1 MKTHRILSI
10 LACLVLI
17 SSAIAQVPPLIN
29 YQGRVVISGTNFS
42 GTGQFKFALVNS
54 NGTVTYWSNNGTSV
68 GGSEP
73 NASVGVFVTNGL
85 YAVLLGDASLPNM
98 TPVAGGAFSNADV
111 RLRVWFNGGSGSQLL
126 TPDQRIV
133 SVGYALMSS
142 NVVDGAITSNKLA
155 NGSVTSVKLADGAV
169 TSLKLAP
176 GAVTSATLGDAL
188 DLGNPTNANGTLNLY
203 RTSVNT
209 PAITLSG
216 SGNSITTYGDDG
228 DMQTRLWGP
237 TYGELQLYNSH
248 SNNALAANLSANASL
263 GGLLN
268 LNNSNGITRAQLTGL
283 NSGGALNLYQGNGN
297 NGIVANAQG
306 VGGYMYVY
314 QGDGQIGIQM
324 DGDSGGAGYV
334 SVRGTNGSVRGS
346 LDGSDGGGG
355 ALRLSESDGTET
367 ATLTSQG
374 NGTLNL
380 RQGDGGIGAAVLANN
395 GTGGGGVTIY
405 DTDAS
410 FAAQLTVGDTTRKD
424 GYLGLASGTGSTRV
438 YARVWNGATASG
450 VIGLRNS
457 ADVQTITLDADAS
470 GDGRITTQVL
480 QITGGSD
487 LSENF
492 DIRSIHKP
500 LEPGMIVCIDPENP
514 GRLMT
519 SSKAY
524 DTTVAGVVSGAGGV
538 KTGMLMGQKGSE
550 ADGQHPVALTGRVYC
565 LVDAD
570 KAPVRPGDLLTSSDT
585 PGHGMKVTDHSKSQ
599 GAIIGKAMTSLEKGK
614 GLVLVLVTLQ

>member
-10 LACLVLI
+10 LASLVLI
-17 SSAIAQVPPLIN
+17 SSATAQVPPLIN
-29 YQGRVVISGTNFS
+29 YQGRVIIGSSNYS

-54 NGTVTYWSNNGTSV
+54 NGTVSFWSNNGTSV

-73 NASVGVFVTNGL
+73 SASVGIFVTNGL
-85 YAVLLGDASLPNM
+85 YSVLLGDASLANM
-98 TPVAGGAFSNADV
+98 TPVAGGAFTNADV

-155 NGSVTSVKLADGAV
+155 TGSVTSSKIADGSV
-169 TSLKLAP
+169 TGVKLAP
-176 GAVTSATLGDAL
+176 GAVTSATLGDSL
-188 DLGNPTNANGTLNLY
+188 TLGNTTNANGTLTLY
-203 RTSVNT
+203 RTSVDSA
-209 PAITLSG
+209 AITLSG
-216 SGNSITTYGDDG
+216 SGNSITTFGDDG
-228 DMQTRLWGP
+228 FIQTRLLGP
-237 TYGELQLYNSH
+237 TFGQLELFNSH
-248 SNNALAANLSANASL
+248 PNNYQAVDLSANGTSGAFL
-263 GGLLN
+263 Q
-268 LNNSNGITRAQLTGL
+268 LNNSNGIQKAYLSGL
-283 NSGGALNLYQGNGN
+283 NAGGALSLYQGNGN
-297 NGIVANAQG
+297 AGIVANAQG
-306 VGGYMYVY
+306 SGGYMYVY
-314 QGDGQIGIQM
+314 QADGQVGVQM
-324 DGDSGGAGYV
+324 DGDSSGAGYV

-374 NGTLNL
+374 NGNLYL
-380 RQGDGGIGAAVLANN
+380 RQGDGGLGVGVYANN
-395 GTGGGGVTIY
+395 GSGGGGVSIY
-405 DTDAS
+405 DTDAT

-424 GYLGLASGTGSTRV
+424 GYLGLASGSGSTRV
-438 YARVWNGATASG
+438 YARVWNGVTASG
-450 VIGLRNS
+450 VIGLRNAS
-457 ADVQTITLDADAS
+457 DVQTITLDADAS

-514 GRLMT
+514 GRLIT
-519 SSKAY
+519 SGKAY

-585 PGHGMKVTDHSKSQ
+585 PGHGMKVTDHTRSQ
-599 GAIIGKAMTSLEKGK
+599 GAIIGKAMTALEKGK